1 MTRITSAMTNKD
13 LQRTMRNQESGIYK
27 LQNQVTSQ
35 NRIQSLRDDPIAAGH
50 LVRYESYLSRA
61 NQFEKNAQTVADR
74 ISYSETYMNQSLDI
88 MQRVRELAVEGAN
101 GIYSEE
107 NLKNMAVE
115 VDQLLQELIS
125 NANAVSGDGTP
136 LFAGISTNRT
146 PFQIIEGPVKG
157 SGSAM
162 ITNVVYNGSL
172 GSNDVEVDENSFM
185 NIKNSGT
192 NIFWAENQQLYGLRD
207 ATDYTVPKDSVIS
220 IDGQD
225 IRLTAGDNVYSIAAK
240 INNSN
245 VAVKASIDPVTNG
258 LNLAT
263 TNAHQLW
270 LEDSEGS
277 TLSDLGIIKD
287 SSQRAPY
294 NLAESAQISGGSL
307 FDTVIALRN
316 AMIQGDYETIGGKVL
331 GSLDSGIDSLLAKMS
346 ESGAKYERALQ
357 NVSKAQMNQFNA
369 TALVAKEGD
378 TDITQAI
385 TDLKMMQYVQQ
396 ATLSTAGD
404 LYSHSLLNFMK

>member
-13 LQRTMRNQESGIYK
+13 LQRTMRTQESGIYK
-27 LQNQVTSQ
+27 LQNQITSQ
-35 NRIQSLRDDPIAAGH
+35 NKIQSLRDDPIAAGH

-101 GIYSEE
+101 VIYSEE

-125 NANAVSGDGTP
+125 NANAVSADGTP

-146 PFQIIEGPVKG
+146 SFQVIEGPVKG

-172 GSNDVEVDENSFM
+172 GSNDVEIDENSFM

-207 ATDYTVPKDSVIS
+207 ATGYTVPKDSVIAV
-220 IDGQD
+220 DGQE
-225 IRLTAGDNVYSIAAK
+225 IKLTAGDNVYSIVAK
-240 INNSN
+240 INSSN
-245 VAVKASIDPVTNG
+245 VAVKASIDPVTKG

-270 LEDSEGS
+270 LEDAEGS

-294 NLAESAQISGGSL
+294 NLADSAQVSGGSL
-307 FDTVIALRN
+307 FDTVISLRN

-369 TALVAKEGD
+369 TSLVAKEGD

-404 LYSHSLLNFMK
+404 LYSHSLLNYMK